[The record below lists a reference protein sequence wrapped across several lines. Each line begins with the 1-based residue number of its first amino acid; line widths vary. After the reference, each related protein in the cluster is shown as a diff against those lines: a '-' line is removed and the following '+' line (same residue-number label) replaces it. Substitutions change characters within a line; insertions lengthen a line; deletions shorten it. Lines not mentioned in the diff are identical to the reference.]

1 MTRRPGAVA
10 EAVTDVETGTV
21 TDVETGTVTDAVTGA
36 DAVTDARAV
45 PDAGTGAEPQADAA
59 APAPAATPLTVA
71 PARPS
76 AVAPGTPPALFTLG
90 EAMAMAAA
98 TGPGPFATGAPLR
111 LGWAGAEATVA
122 IGVSRL
128 GHRAAWTGR
137 VGEDAAG
144 EMVLAG
150 LRAEGVD
157 VEGARREPAVPTGL
171 MLRER
176 RTADRLRVTYY
187 RASLAG
193 SRLAPED
200 LDEDRLAGAR
210 ILHVTGITPALG
222 PTARA
227 AVERAVRVARAAG
240 VTVSFDVNH
249 RERLWSRA
257 EAAEVLARLLP
268 FTDIVFAGPEEAA
281 LFVPDG
287 EPAEAARALTRLGP
301 GQAVLKLGA
310 QGALVVAD
318 GVTHV
323 QRAVPVTAVDPVG
336 AGDAFVSGYLAAVLD
351 GSPVPERLRLAALC
365 GAFAVSVPGDWE
377 GLPRRAELDL
387 LAAQDISR

>member
-1 MTRRPGAVA
+1 MTR
-10 EAVTDVETGTV
+10 
-21 TDVETGTVTDAVTGA
+21 
-36 DAVTDARAV
+36 
-45 PDAGTGAEPQADAA
+45 
-59 APAPAATPLTVA
+59 PAPELI
-71 PARPS
+71 
-76 AVAPGTPPALFTLG
+76 TLG
-90 EAMAMAAA
+90 EVMAVAAA
-98 TGPGPFATGAPLR
+98 TGPSPFATGAPLR

-144 EMVLAG
+144 AMILAG

-157 VEGARREPAVPTGL
+157 VSGARTDPAAPTGL

-187 RASLAG
+187 RAGLAG
-193 SRLAPED
+193 SRLAPDD
-200 LDEDRLAGAR
+200 LDDELLSTAR
-210 ILHVTGITPALG
+210 ILHVTGITPALS
-222 PTARA
+222 PSARA
-227 AVERAVRVARAAG
+227 AVEHAVAVARAAG

-257 EAAEVLARLLP
+257 EAAEVLAGFLP
-268 FTDIVFAGPEEAA
+268 YADIVFAGPEEAA
-281 LFVPDG
+281 LFVPEVPEG
-287 EPAEAARALTRLGP
+287 EPERMARALARLGP
-301 GQAVLKLGA
+301 AQAVLKLGA
-310 QGALVVAD
+310 EGALAVAD
-318 GVTHV
+318 GALHV

-377 GLPRRAELDL
+377 GLPHRAELGL

>member
-1 MTRRPGAVA
+1 MT
-10 EAVTDVETGTV
+10 
-21 TDVETGTVTDAVTGA
+21 
-36 DAVTDARAV
+36 
-45 PDAGTGAEPQADAA
+45 Q
-59 APAPAATPLTVA
+59 PAPELV
-71 PARPS
+71 
-76 AVAPGTPPALFTLG
+76 TLG
-90 EAMAMAAA
+90 EVMAVAAA

-137 VGEDAAG
+137 VGEDPAG
-144 EMVLAG
+144 AMILAG

-157 VEGARREPAVPTGL
+157 VTGARTDPAAPTGL

-187 RASLAG
+187 RAGLAG
-193 SRLAPED
+193 SRLAPDD
-200 LDEDRLAGAR
+200 LDEARIGTAR
-210 ILHVTGITPALG
+210 ILHVTGITPALS

-227 AVERAVRVARAAG
+227 AVEHAVAVARAAG

-268 FTDIVFAGPEEAA
+268 YADIVFAGPEEAS
-281 LFVPDG
+281 LFVPEVPEG
-287 EPAEAARALTRLGP
+287 EPERMARALTRLGP
-301 GQAVLKLGA
+301 AQAVLKLGA
-310 QGALVVAD
+310 EGALAVAD
-318 GVTHV
+318 GALHV

-377 GLPRRAELDL
+377 GLPHRAELGL
-387 LAAQDISR
+387 LAARDISR